1 MELLSYI
8 SQLARR
14 KETLQSRAQDLL
26 SEHKTVE
33 GMEEEMTKRNKAL
46 VARLKENRIRFS
58 EFQRI
63 AADET
68 VTASAAGLMLG
79 LKSDELNSIRWA
91 EATKI
96 LIYLWRFFAVIEK
109 AEKEGRLT
117 EPTFLEWEDI
127 DFDGMDEDE
136 LEQILIEEMGDDWN
150 INGASMP
157 ASWDGVETRLNRYL
171 SSPIYGA
178 AAAGTML
185 LNQTLGTKQMMR
197 VCRNDKRSC
206 EDCQRWDGMGWQP
219 IGSLPPPGQGCRCY
233 DNCRCYIDYR

>member
-1 MELLSYI
+1 MGLLSYI

-14 KETLQSRAQDLL
+14 KDTLQSRAQDLL

-79 LKSDELNSIRWA
+79 LKSDKLNSVRWA

-117 EPTFLEWEDI
+117 EPEYAEWEDI

-150 INGASMP
+150 INSASMP
-157 ASWDGVETRLNRYL
+157 ASWGGVETRLDRYL

-178 AAAGTML
+178 AAAGAL
-185 LNQTLGTKQMMR
+185 LLMQTTGSKQMLR
-197 VCRNDKRSC
+197 VCRSDKRSC
-206 EDCQRWDGMGWQP
+206 ADCLRWQGMGWQP

-233 DNCRCYIDYR
+233 DNCRCYIEYR

>member
-1 MELLSYI
+1 
-8 SQLARR
+8 
-14 KETLQSRAQDLL
+14 
-26 SEHKTVE
+26 
-33 GMEEEMTKRNKAL
+33 
-46 VARLKENRIRFS
+46 RIRFS

-79 LKSDELNSIRWA
+79 LKSDKLNSVRWA

-109 AEKEGRLT
+109 AEKEGKLT

-127 DFDGMDEDE
+127 DFEGMDEDE
-136 LEQILIEEMGDDWN
+136 LQEILIEEMGDDWN
-150 INGASMP
+150 INNAATP
-157 ASWDGVETRLNRYL
+157 ASWGGVETRLNRYL

-197 VCRNDKRSC
+197 VC
-206 EDCQRWDGMGWQP
+206 
-219 IGSLPPPGQGCRCY
+219 L
-233 DNCRCYIDYR
+233 

>member
-8 SQLARR
+8 SQLSRR
-14 KETLQSRAQDLL
+14 KDTLLSRAQELL

-33 GMEEEMTKRNKAL
+33 GMEEEMTERNKAL
-46 VARLKENRIRFS
+46 VARLRDNRIRFS

-79 LKSDELNSIRWA
+79 LKSDTLNSVRWA

-96 LIYLWRFFAVIEK
+96 LIYLWRYFSVVEK

-117 EPTFLEWEDI
+117 PPEFAEWEDI

-136 LEQILIEEMGDDWN
+136 LEQILIEEMGDDWD
-150 INGASMP
+150 INSASMP

-185 LNQTLGTKQMMR
+185 LNQSLGLKSMMR

-206 EDCQRWDGMGWQP
+206 EDCITWDGMGWRP

-233 DNCRCYIDYR
+233 DNCRCYVDYR